1 MSATPLVSRWDLCTL
16 YKPEV
21 GKGRGSE
28 SKQRVRES
36 TGMLLYNNITTS
48 GE

>member
-1 MSATPLVSRWDLCTL
+1 MSATPLLSRWDLCTL

-21 GKGRGSE
+21 GRGGE
-28 SKQRVRES
+28 SKQRDIES
-36 TGMLLYNNITTS
+36 TGMLLYNHITTS